1 MNTLTITSPEE
12 FDAAVKEHPALLV
25 DFYKD
30 DCPGC
35 KMLDLSLAKFGNASA
50 AEGVTLAKVK
60 LETIGEEFFF
70 SHRLRQTP
78 TLLFFK
84 EGEEAGRSAGF
95 VSPDKIESL
104 VQVTA

>member
-1 MNTLTITSPEE
+1 MNTLNITSPEE
-12 FDAAVKEHPALLV
+12 FSAALEEHPQLLV

-35 KMLDLSLAKFGNASA
+35 KMLDLSLGKFAVTPA

-60 LETIGEEFFF
+60 LEVIGEEFFF

-78 TLLFFK
+78 TLLYFHN
-84 EGEEAGRSAGF
+84 GEEAGRSAGF
-95 VSPDKIESL
+95 VPPARIESL
-104 VQVTA
+104 VKETA